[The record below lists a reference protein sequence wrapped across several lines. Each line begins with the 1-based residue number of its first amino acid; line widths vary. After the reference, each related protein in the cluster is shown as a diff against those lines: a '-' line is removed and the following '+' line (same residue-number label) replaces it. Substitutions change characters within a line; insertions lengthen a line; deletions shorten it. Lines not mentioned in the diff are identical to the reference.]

1 MRQSLFRTEA
11 LQSRQQKMLGDIL
24 LIRPLTFTLLTIGLA
39 AFAIIVI
46 LFFCFA
52 SYTSRVSVSGYLV
65 PDLGVVKVFPQQ
77 AGIIIE
83 KKVHEGQAVKQGD
96 VLFILS
102 SERQSSTL
110 GETQAAISQQVE
122 LRRQSLHDELNKTRV
137 LHTEEKRAM
146 QAKLASVKK
155 ELLNLDN
162 QLQGQ
167 RERLVI
173 ADNTYKRFDNLQK
186 QHFISNEQLL
196 QKQTELLDQK
206 NKLQTLERE
215 YINVSRELNNQEAAF
230 NNLPIQQQ
238 SVLSQMERSITTAT
252 QELSE
257 SEAKRRLL
265 ITAPESGIV
274 TQVMEGT
281 GQLVDASR
289 PLLSIVPAAAKM
301 QAHLYA
307 PSRAIG
313 FIKPGD
319 KVLLRY
325 QAYPYQQFG
334 QAIGHLKTVSR
345 TASPLA
351 DISAMQSV
359 TLTTSNTS
367 NTSNEGL
374 YKLTVDLEKQD
385 LLVHGVPQNL
395 QSGMA
400 LDADIM
406 QEKRKL
412 YEWVLSPLF
421 SITSKI

>member
-1 MRQSLFRTEA
+1 MRKTLFRSEA
-11 LQSRQQKMLGDIL
+11 LQSRQQKLLGEIL
-24 LIRPLTFTLLTIGLA
+24 LVRPLPFTLLTAGLA
-39 AFAIIVI
+39 AIAIIVI

-83 KKVHEGQAVKQGD
+83 KKVNEGQMVKQGD

-110 GETQAAISQQVE
+110 GDTQAAISQQVE
-122 LRRQSLHDELNKTRV
+122 LRRQSLHDELNKTR
-137 LHTEEKRAM
+137 LLQADEKRGM
-146 QAKLASVKK
+146 QAKLASLKK
-155 ELLNLDN
+155 ELLNLDA

-167 RERLVI
+167 QERLLI
-173 ADNTYKRFDNLQK
+173 AENTYNRFNNLLK
-186 QHFISNEQLL
+186 QHFISAEQLQ

-206 NKLQTLERE
+206 NKMQTLERE
-215 YINVSRELNNQEAAF
+215 QINVRREVSNQEAAL
-230 NNLPIQQQ
+230 NNLPIVQQNL
-238 SVLSQMERSITTAT
+238 LSQMERTITSTS

-257 SEAKRRLL
+257 SEAKRRLV

-274 TQVMEGT
+274 TQVVDGT
-281 GQLVDASR
+281 GQLVDATR
-289 PLLSIVPAAAKM
+289 PLLSIVPSAAKM

-334 QAIGHLKTVSR
+334 QATGHLKTVSR
-345 TASPLA
+345 TAAPIA
-351 DISAMQSV
+351 DISAMQSLAV
-359 TLTTSNTS
+359 ANA

-374 YKLTVDLEKQD
+374 YKITVELEQQD
-385 LLVHGVPQNL
+385 ISVHGSRQAL
-395 QSGMA
+395 QAGMA

-412 YEWVLSPLF
+412 YQWVLSPLF
-421 SITSKI
+421 GITGKI